1 MSETLTVMANGVGV
15 VEGSPVHSEH
25 MDETL
30 TIVFNNCNTGLGIK
44 IVGGKSDE
52 NIHKDYGIFVRR
64 VIPGGLASREGRLR
78 EGDQILSVNGESL
91 LRVSNERAV
100 QLLRSAS
107 ATNRVTLVVTRN
119 PSAMRRFSEL
129 LDSQLAGLDSSRGSS
144 SSGSSSPTG
153 SQSSFASSQHGQ
165 YMPSNQAWS
174 TSPHL
179 GPRATSP
186 AYSDSSSTLSS
197 HHAQQSLPRL
207 PNMQELSIAKIAGLG
222 ISIQGGSNSPD
233 GAAVCISHIVPE
245 GDCHRDGRL
254 KAGDELIAIDGIS
267 MVGLT
272 HEAAKAVLTR
282 TRLRTDTDS
291 VHIAYIPQQYT
302 HSPNVQAA
310 NTGTNRPHPS
320 HPYASSSVMGGR
332 ARSTSPSTQATSN
345 LQQENKQHLQPT
357 RTTPSPYQHHGMP
370 TNPHPSSSLSPI
382 HPNISAGRVSSPA
395 YAQQGDN
402 YNQRVLSG
410 GETYQMPL
418 TSGGGL
424 PGGGGIPGGYQGM
437 VLQPPAMSST
447 PQDGHTAARHQVM
460 FLQPPTMSS
469 TPLNGHTSA
478 KHQEMLQ
485 PPMMSSTPQD
495 GHTAARHH
503 AMLLQPPAMSSTL
516 KYGHTSAYAMTDDLR
531 RLVLTQGQPAG
542 ISPVVA
548 NNSAGLMMGTNLQHT
563 EQSSRQSSPSPV
575 PRSISPG
582 RRLSL
587 DPHVRL
593 KIDKL
598 EVALRYLGITPNEE
612 QKIAIRN
619 RLHVDHS
626 GTVPYG
632 EFVAVAKELFKM
644 QLDESHLSNS
654 GGKSYDVTDFADPPP
669 FQPQVYEPA
678 PINMGASEVDRLRQE
693 RDDALRQVDKMK
705 IMLQE
710 KERSCNIAEEE
721 LLRIR
726 KEAQGAI
733 HESRAL
739 KSRVHL
745 AEAAQKEAR
754 SMEVDYEEAM
764 KLLED
769 EIVEL
774 THKLKVAQQA
784 KSPEVSRSGSPT
796 DLQRRLAVLGSEV
809 RKAEISKRT
818 YEVATQRLLQF
829 AELVH
834 EVMTDGP
841 NATIA
846 SARGRGEASRRQPD
860 GSGSRPPGYLA
871 KHGKPGPV
879 NLANESRDTVRAV
892 KALIEVE
899 PLPYGWEEAYT
910 KDGMKY
916 YINHVTQCT
925 SWIHPVSN
933 INHLP
938 EGPAQHVPKESRT

>member
-447 PQDGHTAARHQVM
+447 PQDGHTAA
-460 FLQPPTMSS
+460 
-469 TPLNGHTSA
+469 

-495 GHTAARHH
+495 GHTAAN
-503 AMLLQPPAMSSTL
+503 
-516 KYGHTSAYAMTDDLR
+516 AMTDDLR